1 MKKSELK
8 SFIREEIISTLSE
21 DLDELEDQLDVVDQK
36 LDAVISKKE
45 EAGVNEQVDK
55 FNVDVFGYKT
65 KYYKVCP
72 GAKAFMD
79 KVMDGAYGDMSQK
92 QNEVIRIAKLH
103 DLLFIRELKALKD
116 SNYAD
121 QVIPQ
126 VEYIAE
132 EIKDNVQLLGIP
144 VADVDYVDN
153 HVEIIKDAAKK
164 KDQIATDDM
173 LEEGDLFSSKFDRQE
188 LKAII
193 NDLNKDLI
201 LDMPTRRA
209 YKFLVSL
216 LDKEDKEELGLSEN
230 GHVEEYTDEIA
241 EADIDVDLV
250 RATAAKANNQITNAA
265 GMADFILDVIN
276 QIGEKEQEGILNNIN
291 LKQAINF
298 LEKAKESAGVKKVD
312 ESHAMGGVEAELE
325 AGEIGNMDALTEEI
339 APTGIGISGD
349 QLKDLIK
356 LGAIAGVEVYVRD
369 KDGKNVRTVDYTL
382 TNTDFEKDPEMID
395 LDYIDEN
402 EGQEALKEH
411 FNRFMFKKYS

>member
-153 HVEIIKDAAKK
+153 HVEIIRDAAKK
-164 KDQIATDDM
+164 INEEEDEPSDSEIRKNKSLAKTAEELAKIQSDM
-173 LEEGDLFSSKFDRQE
+173 RSLARKYSKAEGEEKEKLLKTLKEKTKLKKELES
-188 LKAII
+188 
-193 NDLNKDLI
+193 I
-201 LDMPTRRA
+201 LD
-209 YKFLVSL
+209 
-216 LDKEDKEELGLSEN
+216 
-230 GHVEEYTDEIA
+230 
-241 EADIDVDLV
+241 
-250 RATAAKANNQITNAA
+250 
-265 GMADFILDVIN
+265 
-276 QIGEKEQEGILNNIN
+276 
-291 LKQAINF
+291 
-298 LEKAKESAGVKKVD
+298 KK
-312 ESHAMGGVEAELE
+312 M
-325 AGEIGNMDALTEEI
+325 
-339 APTGIGISGD
+339 
-349 QLKDLIK
+349 
-356 LGAIAGVEVYVRD
+356 
-369 KDGKNVRTVDYTL
+369 
-382 TNTDFEKDPEMID
+382 
-395 LDYIDEN
+395 
-402 EGQEALKEH
+402 
-411 FNRFMFKKYS
+411 

>member
-79 KVMDGAYGDMSQK
+79 KVMDGAYGDMSEK

-153 HVEIIKDAAKK
+153 HVEIIRDAAKK
-164 KDQIATDDM
+164 INEEEDEPSDSEIRKNKSLAKTAEELAKIQSDM
-173 LEEGDLFSSKFDRQE
+173 RSLARKYSKAEGEEKEKLLKTLKEKTKLKKELES
-188 LKAII
+188 
-193 NDLNKDLI
+193 I
-201 LDMPTRRA
+201 LD
-209 YKFLVSL
+209 
-216 LDKEDKEELGLSEN
+216 
-230 GHVEEYTDEIA
+230 
-241 EADIDVDLV
+241 
-250 RATAAKANNQITNAA
+250 
-265 GMADFILDVIN
+265 
-276 QIGEKEQEGILNNIN
+276 
-291 LKQAINF
+291 
-298 LEKAKESAGVKKVD
+298 KK
-312 ESHAMGGVEAELE
+312 M
-325 AGEIGNMDALTEEI
+325 
-339 APTGIGISGD
+339 
-349 QLKDLIK
+349 
-356 LGAIAGVEVYVRD
+356 
-369 KDGKNVRTVDYTL
+369 
-382 TNTDFEKDPEMID
+382 
-395 LDYIDEN
+395 
-402 EGQEALKEH
+402 
-411 FNRFMFKKYS
+411 

>member
-193 NDLNKDLI
+193 NDLNEEPI
-201 LDMPTRRA
+201 FDMAVRRA

-216 LDKEDKEELGLSEN
+216 LDNEDKKEMGLNEQMYIDDDEFNKEMGISKKDALKKEMMFHVDQLIDGNIDMNDFMNVVEDVMAEVNSLSEDIEEPSDEEIKKNKSIAKAAEELAVLQSDMRTLAR
-230 GHVEEYTDEIA
+230 EYSK
-241 EADIDVDLV
+241 
-250 RATAAKANNQITNAA
+250 AK
-265 GMADFILDVIN
+265 GDK
-276 QIGEKEQEGILNNIN
+276 KEQLLAK
-291 LKQAINF
+291 LKVKTKKKKE
-298 LEKAKESAGVKKVD
+298 LEK
-312 ESHAMGGVEAELE
+312 
-325 AGEIGNMDALTEEI
+325 
-339 APTGIGISGD
+339 
-349 QLKDLIK
+349 LI
-356 LGAIAGVEVYVRD
+356 D
-369 KDGKNVRTVDYTL
+369 
-382 TNTDFEKDPEMID
+382 
-395 LDYIDEN
+395 
-402 EGQEALKEH
+402 
-411 FNRFMFKKYS
+411 